1 MTGTYDGYQRTENH
15 GKDDGEEG
23 DDERIAQSLQE
34 ILIAVV
40 IDEARLELIQKSM
53 LCTSYFCIFGIHHD
67 DLSHIGVGIG
77 ESDVLLSHHL
87 GSDDGATS
95 ELPTDGIAAF
105 LALVHHFSDD
115 VLG

>member
-53 LCTSYFCIFGIHHD
+53 LCTSYFGIF
-67 DLSHIGVGIG
+67 
-77 ESDVLLSHHL
+77 
-87 GSDDGATS
+87 
-95 ELPTDGIAAF
+95 
-105 LALVHHFSDD
+105 
-115 VLG
+115 